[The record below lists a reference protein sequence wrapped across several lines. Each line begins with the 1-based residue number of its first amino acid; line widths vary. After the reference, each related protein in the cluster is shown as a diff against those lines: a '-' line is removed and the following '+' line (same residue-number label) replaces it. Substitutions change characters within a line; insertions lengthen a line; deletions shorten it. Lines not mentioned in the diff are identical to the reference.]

1 MNLTGPKTA
10 KISNKGLQ
18 PTTHKPSA
26 MHTESLATQ
35 QSGIVRGSKLNPDVR
50 DKSMK
55 KEIGIPTARPVFR
68 RAGLLAL
75 AMLPG
80 VLGSLGV
87 IRLWLSIIPGN
98 PHGSDIMPFVEPTIE
113 LIIQGG
119 TLVIGILW
127 ALVLGFIGKDRLVR
141 TIGIVTSFL
150 PFPIGFITFN
160 AILRVMNYHLI

>member
-1 MNLTGPKTA
+1 MKMG
-10 KISNKGLQ
+10 SNKAFHHYGAQ
-18 PTTHKPSA
+18 SA
-26 MHTESLATQ
+26 PRVNA
-35 QSGIVRGSKLNPDVR
+35 DVR
-50 DKSMK
+50 DKSMN
-55 KEIGIPTARPVFR
+55 KEIGIPTTRPAFR

-80 VLGSLGV
+80 VLGSLAV

-98 PHGSDIMPFVEPTIE
+98 PHGSDIMPFVEPSIE
-113 LIIQGG
+113 LLIQGV
-119 TLVIGILW
+119 TLVIGILL

-160 AILRVMNYHLI
+160 AILWVMNYHLI

>member
-1 MNLTGPKTA
+1 MK
-10 KISNKGLQ
+10 
-18 PTTHKPSA
+18 SA
-26 MHTESLATQ
+26 EQSPATL
-35 QSGIVRGSKLNPDVR
+35 RRFRCAPPARLRRDVR